1 MQQIINA
8 ILKNRNFFIYFLLLI
23 FSLLFLQ
30 KKSPYHQSTIRNISL
45 TLSGNLL
52 DFRNSYQ
59 SYFQLREVNKQLMR
73 QNQQLQSLLI
83 QGSQTAP
90 NDSTSGPTK
99 PDIELISARIVQN
112 SIDGVRNFMIVDKG
126 VENNVTTEMG
136 VISDD
141 GIVGVIDQTN
151 QRYASVVSLL
161 HRDLK
166 INAKLKKNNAFG
178 SLYWMGIQPNKMVL
192 SDIPTINPISIG
204 DTVVTGGMSAYFPK
218 ELPIGKVSKYTILPS
233 KRYYEIEVILFTNFS
248 ALDHVYIVRNFDKPL
263 LDQLKK

>member
-1 MQQIINA
+1 MQQIINV
-8 ILKNRNFFIYFLLLI
+8 ILKNRNFFIYLLLLI
-23 FSLLFLQ
+23 FSFLFLQ

-45 TLSGNLL
+45 AMSGNLL
-52 DFRNSYQ
+52 ELRNSYQ
-59 SYFQLREVNKQLMR
+59 SYFRLREVNNQLMR
-73 QNQQLQSLLI
+73 ENQQLQSLLVRA
-83 QGSQTAP
+83 SQMSP
-90 NDSTSGPTK
+90 NENTSGPTK

-126 VENNVTTEMG
+126 AENNVSREMG
-136 VISDD
+136 VISVD

-151 QRYASVVSLL
+151 QNYASVVSLL

-166 INAKLKKNNAFG
+166 INAKLKNNNAFG

-192 SDIPTINPISIG
+192 SDIPTINPVSIG
-204 DTVVTGGMSAYFPK
+204 DTIVTGGMSAYFPK
-218 ELPIGKVSKYTILPS
+218 NIPIGKVSKYTILPS

-248 ALDHVYIVRNFDKPL
+248 VLDHVYIVRNFDKPH

>member
-8 ILKNRNFFIYFLLLI
+8 ILKNRNFFIYLLLLI
-23 FSLLFLQ
+23 FSFLFLQ
-30 KKSPYHQSTIRNISL
+30 KKSPYHQSKIRNISL
-45 TLSGNLL
+45 AMSGNLL
-52 DFRNSYQ
+52 ELRNSYQ
-59 SYFQLREVNKQLMR
+59 SYFRLREVNNQLMR
-73 QNQQLQSLLI
+73 ENQQLRSLLVRA
-83 QGSQTAP
+83 SQMSP
-90 NDSTSGPTK
+90 NENPSGPTK
-99 PDIELISARIVQN
+99 PGIELISARIVQN

-126 VENNVTTEMG
+126 AENNVSREMG

-151 QRYASVVSLL
+151 QHYASVVSLL

-166 INAKLKKNNAFG
+166 INAKLKNNNAFG

-192 SDIPTINPISIG
+192 SDIPTINPVSIG
-204 DTVVTGGMSAYFPK
+204 DTIVTGGMSAYFPK
-218 ELPIGKVSKYTILPS
+218 NIPIGKVSKYTILPS

-248 ALDHVYIVRNFDKPL
+248 VLDHVYIVRNFDKPL

>member
-1 MQQIINA
+1 MQQIINE
-8 ILKNRNFFIYFLLLI
+8 ILKNRNFFIYLLLLI

-141 GIVGVIDQTN
+141 GIVGVIYQNTTYD
-151 QRYASVVSLL
+151 VPFL
-161 HRDLK
+161 
-166 INAKLKKNNAFG
+166 
-178 SLYWMGIQPNKMVL
+178 
-192 SDIPTINPISIG
+192 
-204 DTVVTGGMSAYFPK
+204 
-218 ELPIGKVSKYTILPS
+218 
-233 KRYYEIEVILFTNFS
+233 
-248 ALDHVYIVRNFDKPL
+248 
-263 LDQLKK
+263 

>member
-8 ILKNRNFFIYFLLLI
+8 ILKNRNFFIYLLLLI

-45 TLSGNLL
+45 AMSGNLL
-52 DFRNSYQ
+52 ELRNSYQ
-59 SYFQLREVNKQLMR
+59 SYFRLREVNNQLMR
-73 QNQQLQSLLI
+73 ENQHLQSLLVRA
-83 QGSQTAP
+83 SQMSP
-90 NDSTSGPTK
+90 NENISGPTK
-99 PDIELISARIVQN
+99 PDIQLISARIVQN

-126 VENNVTTEMG
+126 AENNVSREMG

-151 QRYASVVSLL
+151 QHYASVVSLL

-166 INAKLKKNNAFG
+166 INAKLKNNNAFG

-192 SDIPTINPISIG
+192 SDIPTINPVSIG
-204 DTVVTGGMSAYFPK
+204 DTIVTGGMSAYFPK
-218 ELPIGKVSKYTILPS
+218 NIPIGKVSKYTILPS

-248 ALDHVYIVRNFDKPL
+248 VLDHVYIVRNFDKPL

>member
-1 MQQIINA
+1 MQQIINV
-8 ILKNRNFFIYFLLLI
+8 ILKNRNFFIYLLLLI
-23 FSLLFLQ
+23 FSFLFLQ
-30 KKSPYHQSTIRNISL
+30 RKSPYHQSTIRNISL
-45 TLSGNLL
+45 AMSGNLL
-52 DFRNSYQ
+52 ELRNSYQ
-59 SYFQLREVNKQLMR
+59 SYFRLREVNNQLMR
-73 QNQQLQSLLI
+73 ENQQLQSLLVRA
-83 QGSQTAP
+83 SQMSP
-90 NDSTSGPTK
+90 NENTSGPTK

-126 VENNVTTEMG
+126 AENNVSREMG

-151 QRYASVVSLL
+151 QHYASVVSLL

-192 SDIPTINPISIG
+192 SDIPTINPVSIG
-204 DTVVTGGMSAYFPK
+204 DTIVTGGMSAYFPK
-218 ELPIGKVSKYTILPS
+218 NIPIGKVSKYTILPS

-248 ALDHVYIVRNFDKPL
+248 VLDHVYIVRNFDKPL

>member
-8 ILKNRNFFIYFLLLI
+8 ILKNRNFFIYLLLLI
-23 FSLLFLQ
+23 FSFLFLQ

-45 TLSGNLL
+45 AMSGNLL
-52 DFRNSYQ
+52 ELRNSYQ
-59 SYFQLREVNKQLMR
+59 SYFRLREVNNQLMR
-73 QNQQLQSLLI
+73 ENQRLQSLLVRA
-83 QGSQTAP
+83 SQMSP
-90 NDSTSGPTK
+90 NENTSGPTK

-126 VENNVTTEMG
+126 AENNVSREMG

-151 QRYASVVSLL
+151 QHYASVVSLL

-166 INAKLKKNNAFG
+166 INAKLKNNNAFG

-192 SDIPTINPISIG
+192 SDIPTINPVSIG
-204 DTVVTGGMSAYFPK
+204 DTIVTGGMSAYFPK
-218 ELPIGKVSKYTILPS
+218 NIPFGKVSKYTILPS

-248 ALDHVYIVRNFDKPL
+248 VLDHVYIVRNFDKPL